1 MKTAFLHRHAC
12 KQRKGCT
19 GQENWQASY
28 SNLPCRL
35 FHFCPVFINSFMHRF
50 LCKPDEPGPAEV
62 RYSVLAFFGSPE
74 LVGIH
79 QHAADGFQGI
89 PAGRFGGQGGIQR
102 RTA

>member
-1 MKTAFLHRHAC
+1 MHAKKEGLHRT
-12 KQRKGCT
+12 KNR
-19 GQENWQASY
+19 QAAY

-35 FHFCPVFINSFMHRF
+35 FSFCPVFINSFMHRD
-50 LCKPDEPGPAEV
+50 LCKSDEPGPAEG
-62 RYSVLAFFGSPE
+62 RHSVLAFLGSPE
-74 LVGIH
+74 LMGIH